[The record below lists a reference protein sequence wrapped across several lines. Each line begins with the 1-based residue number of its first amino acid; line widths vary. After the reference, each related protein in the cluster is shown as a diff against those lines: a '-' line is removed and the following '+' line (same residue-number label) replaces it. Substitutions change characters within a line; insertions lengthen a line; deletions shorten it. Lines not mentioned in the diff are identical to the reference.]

1 MRRTT
6 VFVLVAVS
14 GLLAGC
20 LGQTRAEDPARNAD
34 AKDVTLT
41 IIANAVS
48 GGKNAR
54 GADWIT
60 NWVIPRFTEAQK
72 AKGVNATVKFEQS
85 GTADE
90 AFKTKVALDF
100 KTGGGGD
107 VVELDG
113 IWLGEFVQAGQV
125 KPLDDLVGR
134 SDVDAWDGWRQIPGA
149 VRGHGE
155 FEGKRYGVPMGTD
168 GRVLF
173 YNKKL
178 FASAGLPADWQP
190 RSWDELLSAATALKK
205 LPGVTPIQLNAGS
218 AMGEATTM
226 QGVLP
231 TLVGTGKP
239 IHDNGK
245 WQGATRLS
253 QVTRDIVTI
262 VTAFTIAHSTTL
274 ALAVTGTVHLPTQPI
289 EVAIAASIAVAAGLN
304 LLPRLS
310 RLRLPLAFGF
320 GFVHGFGFAN
330 ALGEIDAGG
339 TTLLPLL
346 AGFNI
351 GVEIAQLTIV
361 ALVLPLIFYARGTR
375 WYANGV
381 MPLGSCALGA
391 AGVVWLLQ
399 RI

>member
-1 MRRTT
+1 MKRAVLAALLCIGALGQNPAMAHAVSTS
-6 VFVLVAVS
+6 FVLIDAPSAESPVGVRWDLSVHDIVWSVFIDRDFDGTVTWAEVQAAQVTVEAAVLGQIAVHRGGASCALRVKDLALATRVEQNFLSIAMVADCPRA
-14 GLLAGC
+14 GLLELSGGLFLSGDASQRVLLSITRGEEKLAGVISPAAPRW
-20 LGQTRAEDPARNAD
+20 QEPARSSVWASF
-34 AKDVTLT
+34 V
-41 IIANAVS
+41 
-48 GGKNAR
+48 
-54 GADWIT
+54 
-60 NWVIPRFTEAQK
+60 RFIGE
-72 AKGVNATVKFEQS
+72 
-85 GTADE
+85 
-90 AFKTKVALDF
+90 
-100 KTGGGGD
+100 
-107 VVELDG
+107 G
-113 IWLGEFVQAGQV
+113 IWHVAIGYDHIAFVLLLLLPSV
-125 KPLDDLVGR
+125 LRP
-134 SDVDAWDGWRQIPGA
+134 VD
-149 VRGHGE
+149 
-155 FEGKRYGVPMGTD
+155 
-168 GRVLF
+168 
-173 YNKKL
+173 
-178 FASAGLPADWQP
+178 
-190 RSWDELLSAATALKK
+190 
-205 LPGVTPIQLNAGS
+205 
-218 AMGEATTM
+218 
-226 QGVLP
+226 
-231 TLVGTGKP
+231 
-239 IHDNGK
+239 GK